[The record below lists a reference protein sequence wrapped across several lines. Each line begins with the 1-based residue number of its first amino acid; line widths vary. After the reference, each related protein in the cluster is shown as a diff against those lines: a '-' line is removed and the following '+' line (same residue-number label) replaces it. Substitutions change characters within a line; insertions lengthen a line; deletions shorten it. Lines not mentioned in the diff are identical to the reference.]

1 MKLFSLSKPFVR
13 KENSRYELINQIR
26 IGLISRSS
34 MVLHLGAHV
43 GDESSFYN
51 SFEKDVIWIEANPE
65 LFHQLK
71 SNIAHFPR
79 QSALSSLL
87 GDTNRNIVNFYVAS
101 NQGQSSSIFEFGNEM
116 NHDGLSMVN
125 VLELEMKRL
134 DSILTNTQILSE
146 SHWVVDV
153 QGAELQVLAGSGN
166 LIDNAYSMEV
176 EVSTKEEYSGGTK
189 FEELNQFLNSKG
201 LYPLWL
207 PKLNS
212 HEDLFFLRRTH

>member
-1 MKLFSLSKPFVR
+1 M
-13 KENSRYELINQIR
+13 
-26 IGLISRSS
+26 
-34 MVLHLGAHV
+34 
-43 GDESSFYN
+43 
-51 SFEKDVIWIEANPE
+51 
-65 LFHQLK
+65 
-71 SNIAHFPR
+71 
-79 QSALSSLL
+79 
-87 GDTNRNIVNFYVAS
+87 AS

-146 SHWVVDV
+146 SHWVIDV

-176 EVSTKEEYSGGTK
+176 EVSTKEEYLGGTK